1 MNKLEIKSR
10 SFWVNILLSVVT
22 LGIYGLFYGYYLINA
37 IASIRDDKEVKS
49 EFWKLLG
56 LNIITLGLYQFYWY
70 YKISKTNIVLKNDV
84 NYTFPIFGTFAIGYI
99 IMIIAN
105 ALLKASGGASPL
117 ASILSLV
124 SIVVATYPVYIMQKM
139 VNTYVNEN
147 N

>member
-10 SFWVNILLSVVT
+10 SFWANILLSVVT

-70 YKISKTNIVLKNDV
+70 YKISKTNVVLKNDV
-84 NYTFPIFGTFAIGYI
+84 NYTFPIFGAFAIGYI

-105 ALLKASGGASPL
+105 ALLKASGGVSPL